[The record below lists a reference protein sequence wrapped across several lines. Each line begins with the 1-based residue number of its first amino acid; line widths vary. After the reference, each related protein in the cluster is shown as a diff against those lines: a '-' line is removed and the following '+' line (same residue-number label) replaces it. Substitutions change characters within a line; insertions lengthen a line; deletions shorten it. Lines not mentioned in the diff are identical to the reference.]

1 MQISRRLVSRAHLSQ
16 NGIVN
21 RLIIATLFAVP
32 LSIFAQTPPPSIP
45 PAAGAFN
52 ASPAVV
58 EKKIDPEKEKLIRN
72 LLARTKEAEM
82 TQERI
87 FQGMAGLKQMMPR
100 VPEKYWAQYRQLIS
114 VDELRNRLVY
124 VYDKHFTSDDL
135 KALLQF
141 YDSPIGKKLSENTLP
156 ILRES
161 MEIAQQMSKRAGEA
175 VAQDFRAEQLLQ
187 QPRAAGSLGG
197 PLPAPGNPLAP
208 APLASSPT
216 PTPR

>member
-1 MQISRRLVSRAHLSQ
+1 MQGHLHQ
-16 NGIVN
+16 TGMVN
-21 RLIIATLFAVP
+21 RLLIATLFAVP
-32 LSIFAQTPPPSIP
+32 FSIFAQTPPPPFP
-45 PAAGAFN
+45 PGAGAFS
-52 ASPAVV
+52 ASPPAV
-58 EKKIDPEKEKLIRN
+58 EKKIDAEKEKLIRN

-82 TQERI
+82 AQERI
-87 FQGMAGLKQMMPR
+87 LQGMTGLKQMMPR

-114 VDELRNRLVY
+114 VDELRNRLLY
-124 VYDKHFTSDDL
+124 VYDKHFASADL

-197 PLPAPGNPLAP
+197 PLATPGNPLAP